1 MIGKTYKEA
10 FMGYIK
16 DPPGVDFFI
25 KSRPLTPSARKA
37 ISSFIQASKE
47 KSGLLA
53 ESPTQKY
60 GAALP

>member
-1 MIGKTYKEA
+1 
-10 FMGYIK
+10 MGYIK

-37 ISSFIQASKE
+37 MSKFIQECKE
-47 KSGLLA
+47 KSDRLA
-53 ESPTQKY
+53 AKSTIKKH